1 VPEPAENSTTTAEA
15 YLPTKTEWALLEVM
29 MNPANRLKNVGDL
42 CDLVPCDRKTY
53 YTAFK
58 KPGFVK
64 LYREESLNLI
74 TKGLSSIV
82 NSVVREA
89 SRGSAQHAKIALVM
103 AGEYTEK
110 TASEITGKNGGPIQ
124 TDTTVVERPRIS
136 REEWEKRHGLV

>member
-1 VPEPAENSTTTAEA
+1 VPKVEEKSTGEEA
-15 YLPTKTEWALLEVM
+15 PYLPTKTEMALLEVM
-29 MNPANRLKNVGDL
+29 LNPLNRLKNVEEL
-42 CDLVPCDRKTY
+42 CKMVPCDKGTY
-53 YTAFK
+53 YNAFK